1 MTIQDA
7 RRLTSFSVVLSPSA
21 ARRVARVRR
30 PTKKEVGV
38 RAVAVI
44 ETPKSQYA
52 QIADELRARIENETY
67 APGSPLPSEA
77 RLADEFGV
85 SRVTVNKAIT
95 LLRASGDVKV
105 RRGSDT
111 RVRSLPRIPR
121 DAKRRYAARVEG
133 TGAGEVEVRK
143 LNLDSKTTYREIAR
157 VSAPPAVAKTLRLRK
172 GEDTL
177 VRRRVLYANGE
188 PTQIADSYYPWSVV
202 KGDKALMREEV
213 GKGGSY
219 SRLAELGHGP
229 VRFTEDVTVRVPD
242 DAQQRILELEA
253 TQPVFEIW
261 HVTYA
266 ADDVPVE
273 VCVHVMP
280 GHLWTLRYD
289 WDEVSAEGSS

>member
-1 MTIQDA
+1 MW
-7 RRLTSFSVVLSPSA
+7 PE
-21 ARRVARVRR
+21 VAMV
-30 PTKKEVGV
+30 
-38 RAVAVI
+38 

-52 QIADELRARIENETY
+52 QIAAELRARIDGGTY
-67 APGSPLPSEA
+67 PPGSPLPSET

-85 SRVTVNKAIT
+85 TRVTINKALT

-121 DAKRRYAARVEG
+121 DAKRRYAARQEG

-143 LNLDSKTTYREIAR
+143 LSLESKTQYREIAR
-157 VSAPPAVAKTLRLRK
+157 VPAPAAVAATLRLGKR
-172 GEDTL
+172 EDTL
-177 VRRRVLYANGE
+177 VRRRVLFANGE
-188 PTQIADSYYPWSVV
+188 PTQIADSYYPWSIV

-242 DAQQRILELEA
+242 DAEQRTLELEA

-261 HVTYA
+261 HVAYTA
-266 ADDVPVE
+266 EEVPVE
-273 VCVHVMP
+273 VCIHVMP
-280 GHLWTLRYD
+280 GHLWTLKYD
-289 WDEVSAEGSS
+289 WDDDTATAQP

>member
-1 MTIQDA
+1 MWPD
-7 RRLTSFSVVLSPSA
+7 
-21 ARRVARVRR
+21 VAMV
-30 PTKKEVGV
+30 
-38 RAVAVI
+38 

-52 QIADELRARIENETY
+52 QIADELRRRINGGTY

-85 SRVTVNKAIT
+85 SRVTINKAIT
-95 LLRASGDVKV
+95 MLRASGDVKV

-121 DAKRRYAARVEG
+121 DAKRRYAARQKGV
-133 TGAGEVEVRK
+133 GAGEVEVRG
-143 LNLDSKTTYREIAR
+143 LNLASTTKYREIAR
-157 VSAPPAVAKTLRLRK
+157 MPAPATVATTLRLRR

-188 PTQIADSYYPWSVV
+188 PTQIADSYYPWSIV
-202 KGDKALMREEV
+202 KGDKALMREDV

-219 SRLAELGHGP
+219 SRLAELGYAP
-229 VRFTEDVTVRVPD
+229 VRFTEDVTVRVPED
-242 DAQQRILELEA
+242 SEQRTLELEA

-261 HVTYA
+261 HVAYA
-266 ADDVPVE
+266 ADDRPVE
-273 VCVHVMP
+273 VCIHVMP

-289 WDEVSAEGSS
+289 WDDISTEEQP